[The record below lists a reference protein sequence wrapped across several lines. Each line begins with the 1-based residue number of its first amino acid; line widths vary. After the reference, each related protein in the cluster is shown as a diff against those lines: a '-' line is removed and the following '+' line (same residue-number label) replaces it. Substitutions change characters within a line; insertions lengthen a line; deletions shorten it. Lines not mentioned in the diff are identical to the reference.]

1 MTNLPLAAFIA
12 DAILVTLPILILR
25 LLTSFPSTRQ
35 TLMLLFSASA
45 LITITQVVHT
55 VLAVMCVNGVWLAI
69 SAVVR

>member
-1 MTNLPLAAFIA
+1 MTNFLLAAFIS
-12 DAILVTLPILILR
+12 DVILVILPILILR

-55 VLAVMCVNGVWLAI
+55 ILTVMLVSGAWLAL
-69 SAVVR
+69 STVVR